1 MSQFAYYASSKKCN
15 NNNNNNNVNESTC
28 SSLKIGDKV
37 DVFTNSFIRNETE
50 EKKSC
55 SKKLCLEQPQKT
67 VQFKKSQKIMCYGLS
82 RFKSVGK

>member
-1 MSQFAYYASSKKCN
+1 MSQFAYYASSKKC

-50 EKKSC
+50 EKNHFCEAFVK
-55 SKKLCLEQPQKT
+55 EVNET
-67 VQFKKSQKIMCYGLS
+67 TYKIG
-82 RFKSVGK
+82 F